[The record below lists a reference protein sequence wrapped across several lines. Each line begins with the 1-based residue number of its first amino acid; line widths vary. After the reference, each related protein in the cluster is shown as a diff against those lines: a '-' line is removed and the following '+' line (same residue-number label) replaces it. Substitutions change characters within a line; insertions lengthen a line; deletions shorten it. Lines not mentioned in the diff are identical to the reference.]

1 MGQLKVISSSTT
13 ATSFYCQCQCYF
25 LFSIANNDYNLMSVQ
40 LTFQRG
46 SVQECNNITIFS
58 DNVLENV
65 EKFLVQ
71 LNTDDPNTSTGQGS
85 VTVSILDNNGN

>member
-1 MGQLKVISSSTT
+1 M
-13 ATSFYCQCQCYF
+13 F
-25 LFSIANNDYNLMSVQ
+25 FSIANNDYNLTSVQ

-65 EKFLVQ
+65 EEFLVQ
-71 LNTDDPNTSTGQGS
+71 LNTEDPNITIGQGS
-85 VTVSILDNNGN
+85 VTVSILDNNGNL